1 MTSTGVR
8 AVPEPGLP
16 DMTEK
21 ASWQAVVG
29 YVLMAF
35 GMFMSILDI
44 QIVSASLL
52 QIQAGLSASADE
64 ISWVQTSYLVA
75 EIVMIPLSGFL
86 ARGMSVKWLFV
97 ASAAGFTVASVL
109 CATADTIGEMILYRA
124 IQGFV
129 GGAMIPTLYS
139 AGFMMFGRAR
149 QGSLM
154 VVVSVI
160 ITLAPTMG
168 PTLGGVISD
177 ALGWKWLFLINVIP
191 GVLITFGV
199 WALVDIDKPDWGLLR
214 RIDLIGLAAMALFLG
229 GLNYVLEEGARH
241 QWFEDDMVFRVTVV
255 MGLAALLFTWRILTV
270 AEPIVRL
277 QPFAN
282 GNFRGGAML
291 GAVFG
296 IALYGLVY
304 LYPLYLSRI
313 AHLSSTQ
320 VGTTL
325 LVTGIFMILTAPVA
339 GYLVRRFDPRIVLS
353 SGFLLFAASTFLS
366 SRISVEWRFDELLV
380 PQMLRGIGMMCCI
393 VSISNTAFATL
404 PAEQLKDG
412 PGLFTLMR
420 NLGGAVGLALINT
433 VSLERFNLHWGRLA
447 ESVNPARPE
456 ITARLEL
463 MRELAVQRG
472 FADPDAAATR
482 MIAGQVAEQALVMS
496 YADAFLLMSIL
507 FTACAALPFLLKRP
521 VTLEQAAEIP

>member
-1 MTSTGVR
+1 MASTGVR
-8 AVPEPGLP
+8 AVPEPGLA
-16 DMTEK
+16 DVADK
-21 ASWQAVVG
+21 ASWQAIVG
-29 YVLMAF
+29 YLLMAF

-86 ARGMSVKWLFV
+86 ARAMSVKWLFV
-97 ASAAGFTVASVL
+97 VSAAGFTMASGL
-109 CATADTIGEMILYRA
+109 CATADTIGEMIAFRA

-129 GGAMIPTLYS
+129 GGAMIPTMYS
-139 AGFMMFGRAR
+139 AGFMMFGRKR

-154 VVVSVI
+154 VFVSII
-160 ITLAPTMG
+160 ITLAPTLG
-168 PTLGGVISD
+168 PTIGGVISD
-177 ALGWKWLFLINVIP
+177 ALGWHWLFLINVIP
-191 GVLITFGV
+191 GILITFGV

-241 QWFEDDMVFRVTVV
+241 EWFEDDTVFSVTAVMVA
-255 MGLAALLFTWRILTV
+255 AALLFTWRILTV
-270 AEPIVRL
+270 EEPIVRL

-282 GNFRGGAML
+282 GNFRGGALL

-296 IALYGLVY
+296 MALYGLVY
-304 LYPLYLSRI
+304 LYPLYLSRV
-313 AHLSSTQ
+313 AHLTSTQ

-325 LVTGIFMILTAPVA
+325 LVTGIFMVLTAPVA
-339 GYLVRRFDPRIVLS
+339 GLLVRKYDPRFVLS
-353 SGFLLFAASTFLS
+353 AGFLLFAASTFLS
-366 SRISVEWRFDELLV
+366 SRISVEWRFAELFL
-380 PQMLRGIGMMCCI
+380 PQMFRGIGMMCCI

-404 PAEQLKDG
+404 PADQLKDG

-433 VSLERFNLHWGRLA
+433 VSLERFNFHWGRLA

-456 ITARLEL
+456 ISARLDM
-463 MRELAVQRG
+463 MRELATQRG
-472 FADPDAAATR
+472 FANPDAAATR
-482 MIAGQVAEQALVMS
+482 IMAGQVAEQAMVMS
-496 YADAFLLMSIL
+496 YADAFWLMSVMFI
-507 FTACAALPFLLKRP
+507 ACAVLPFVLKRP
-521 VTLEQAAEIP
+521 ATLEQAAESH

>member
-160 ITLAPTMG
+160 ITLAPTM
-168 PTLGGVISD
+168 
-177 ALGWKWLFLINVIP
+177 
-191 GVLITFGV
+191 
-199 WALVDIDKPDWGLLR
+199 
-214 RIDLIGLAAMALFLG
+214 
-229 GLNYVLEEGARH
+229 
-241 QWFEDDMVFRVTVV
+241 
-255 MGLAALLFTWRILTV
+255 
-270 AEPIVRL
+270 
-277 QPFAN
+277 
-282 GNFRGGAML
+282 
-291 GAVFG
+291 
-296 IALYGLVY
+296 
-304 LYPLYLSRI
+304 
-313 AHLSSTQ
+313 
-320 VGTTL
+320 
-325 LVTGIFMILTAPVA
+325 A
-339 GYLVRRFDPRIVLS
+339 G
-353 SGFLLFAASTFLS
+353 
-366 SRISVEWRFDELLV
+366 
-380 PQMLRGIGMMCCI
+380 
-393 VSISNTAFATL
+393 
-404 PAEQLKDG
+404 
-412 PGLFTLMR
+412 
-420 NLGGAVGLALINT
+420 
-433 VSLERFNLHWGRLA
+433 
-447 ESVNPARPE
+447 
-456 ITARLEL
+456 
-463 MRELAVQRG
+463 
-472 FADPDAAATR
+472 
-482 MIAGQVAEQALVMS
+482 
-496 YADAFLLMSIL
+496 
-507 FTACAALPFLLKRP
+507 
-521 VTLEQAAEIP
+521 

>member
-1 MTSTGVR
+1 MTATGVR
-8 AVPEPGLP
+8 AVPESGAGGAA
-16 DMTEK
+16 E
-21 ASWQAVVG
+21 AAGWQAVVA

-35 GMFMSILDI
+35 GMFISILDI

-86 ARGMSVKWLFV
+86 ARAMSIKWLFV
-97 ASAAGFTVASVL
+97 ASSAGFTIASIL
-109 CATADTIGEMILYRA
+109 CATADSIGEMILFRA

-129 GGAMIPTLYS
+129 GGAMIPTMYA

-168 PTLGGVISD
+168 PTIGGVISD
-177 ALGWKWLFLINVIP
+177 AFGWKWLFLINVIP
-191 GVLITFGV
+191 GILITFGV

-229 GLNYVLEEGARH
+229 SLNYVLEEGARH
-241 QWFEDDMVFRVTVV
+241 QWFEDDMVFRITIL
-255 MGLAALLFTWRILTV
+255 MLFAAMLFAWRNLTV

-304 LYPLYLSRI
+304 LYPLFLSRV

-320 VGTTL
+320 IGTTL
-325 LVTGIFMILTAPVA
+325 LVTGTFMILTAPVA

-353 SGFLLFAASTFLS
+353 SGFLLFAASTFLT
-366 SRISVEWRFDELLV
+366 SRISIEWRFDELLV
-380 PQMLRGIGMMCCI
+380 PQMLRGIGIMCCI

-404 PAEQLKDG
+404 PADQLKDG

-420 NLGGAVGLALINT
+420 NLGGALGLALVNT
-433 VSLERFNLHWGRLA
+433 ISLERFNLHWGRLA

-456 ITARLEL
+456 IGARLDM

-472 FADPDAAATR
+472 FADPDAAAVR
-482 MIAGQVAEQALVMS
+482 MMAGQVAEQALVMS
-496 YADAFLLMSIL
+496 YADAFLLMSVL
-507 FTACAALPFLLKRP
+507 FTACAGLPFLLKRP
-521 VTLEQAAEIP
+521 VTLEQVAETH